1 MLNLYPELL
10 VKTLAVW
17 YRAGNSEGGFWFLS
31 EMEWSGKRKAEPGFA
46 ESARKS
52 RLSREVFV
60 GEPQLR
66 R

>member
-1 MLNLYPELL
+1 

-17 YRAGNSEGGFWFLS
+17 YKAGKSEGGFWFLS
-31 EMEWSGKRKAEPGFA
+31 EMEWPAERKAEPGFA

-52 RLSREVFV
+52 RLSKEMLV

>member
-1 MLNLYPELL
+1 M
-10 VKTLAVW
+10 KTLAVW
-17 YRAGNSEGGFWFLS
+17 YRAGNSEGGFLFLS
-31 EMEWSGKRKAEPGFA
+31 EMEWAAERKAEPGFA

-52 RLSREVFV
+52 RLSREVLV

>member
-17 YRAGNSEGGFWFLS
+17 YKAGNSEGGFWFLT
-31 EMEWSGKRKAEPGFA
+31 EMEWPGKRKADPGFA

-52 RLSREVFV
+52 RL
-60 GEPQLR
+60 
-66 R
+66 

>member
-1 MLNLYPELL
+1 M
-10 VKTLAVW
+10 KTLAVW
-17 YRAGNSEGGFWFLS
+17 YKAGNSEGGFLFLS
-31 EMEWSGKRKAEPGFA
+31 EMEWAAERKAEPGFA

-52 RLSREVFV
+52 RLSREVLV